1 MSEPE
6 ARHRLAAILAAD
18 AAGYSRVMA
27 EDDRVALATLDAAR
41 VVFRRHIE
49 AQGGRVIDTAGDS
62 VLASFETATGAVR
75 AALAIQRKLSIPA
88 HDQRNAAR
96 LSFRIGV
103 HLGDV
108 LEKADG
114 SVYGDG
120 VNIAARLQAL
130 CEPGG
135 VMVSQAVHGAVASR
149 IRGGFDDAG
158 EQTMK
163 NIPHPV
169 RAFRLRA
176 EARSPTHRFGRYAV
190 LPQERQLLIDGKP
203 APLGEHAFDLLLAL
217 IERRQVVVSRNE
229 LADLVWP
236 GGVVDDN
243 TLAVQMRTLRKLLGP
258 DLIATVPG
266 RGYRFVPPL
275 EEDGESSAASVR
287 DAAHSPAAVVPE
299 PPGPKPFAPPGAPP
313 TLLGRDD
320 DLVALDHLLT
330 QHRHVTVLGAGGIG
344 KTSLALAAAHAR
356 RHAQRDGAAWV
367 DLSSISEPA
376 LVCAVVARAL
386 KLPDG
391 ERRPSAARARWPV

>member
-1 MSEPE
+1 MNEPE

-18 AAGYSRVMA
+18 AAGYSRAMV
-27 EDDRVALATLDAAR
+27 EDDRVALTTLDAAR
-41 VVFRRHIE
+41 AVFRTHIE

-75 AALAIQRKLSIPA
+75 AAVAIQRKLSTPV
-88 HDQRNAAR
+88 HGQRNATR

-114 SVYGDG
+114 SIYGDG

-163 NIPHPV
+163 NISHPV
-169 RAFRLRA
+169 RAFRLHA
-176 EARSPTHRFGRYAV
+176 KPSSSTHRFGRYAV
-190 LPQERQLLIDGKP
+190 LPQERQLLIDGKA
-203 APLGEHAFDLLLAL
+203 APLGEYAFELLLAL
-217 IERRQVVVSRNE
+217 IERRERVVSRNE

-236 GGVVDDN
+236 GRVVADD

-258 DLIATVPG
+258 GLIATVPG
-266 RGYRFVPPL
+266 RGYRFVL
-275 EEDGESSAASVR
+275 ALDEDGESSSE
-287 DAAHSPAAVVPE
+287 SIPE
-299 PPGPKPFAPPGAPP
+299 SAPQPSR
-313 TLLGRDD
+313 TF
-320 DLVALDHLLT
+320 
-330 QHRHVTVLGAGGIG
+330 
-344 KTSLALAAAHAR
+344 
-356 RHAQRDGAAWV
+356 
-367 DLSSISEPA
+367 
-376 LVCAVVARAL
+376 
-386 KLPDG
+386 
-391 ERRPSAARARWPV
+391 RP

>member
-1 MSEPE
+1 MNEPE

-41 VVFRRHIE
+41 AVFRTHIE

-75 AALAIQRKLSIPA
+75 AAVAIQRKLSITA
-88 HDQRNAAR
+88 HGQRNAAR

-163 NIPHPV
+163 NISHPV

-176 EARSPTHRFGRYAV
+176 EARSPTHRFGRFAV
-190 LPQERQLLIDGKP
+190 LAKARQLLIDGKP
-203 APLGEHAFDLLLAL
+203 APLGEPAFELLLAL
-217 IERRQVVVSRNE
+217 IERRQ
-229 LADLVWP
+229 
-236 GGVVDDN
+236 G
-243 TLAVQMRTLRKLLGP
+243 
-258 DLIATVPG
+258 
-266 RGYRFVPPL
+266 
-275 EEDGESSAASVR
+275 
-287 DAAHSPAAVVPE
+287 
-299 PPGPKPFAPPGAPP
+299 
-313 TLLGRDD
+313 
-320 DLVALDHLLT
+320 
-330 QHRHVTVLGAGGIG
+330 
-344 KTSLALAAAHAR
+344 
-356 RHAQRDGAAWV
+356 
-367 DLSSISEPA
+367 
-376 LVCAVVARAL
+376 
-386 KLPDG
+386 
-391 ERRPSAARARWPV
+391 

>member
-1 MSEPE
+1 MNEPE

-27 EDDRVALATLDAAR
+27 EDDRVALAALDAAR
-41 VVFRRHIE
+41 AVFRKHIE

-75 AALAIQRKLSIPA
+75 AAVAIQRKLSPSP
-88 HDQRNAAR
+88 HGQRNAAR

-103 HLGDV
+103 HIGDV

-158 EQTMK
+158 EQAMK

-176 EARSPTHRFGRYAV
+176 EGHSPTHRFGRHAV
-190 LPQERQLLIDGKP
+190 
-203 APLGEHAFDLLLAL
+203 
-217 IERRQVVVSRNE
+217 
-229 LADLVWP
+229 
-236 GGVVDDN
+236 
-243 TLAVQMRTLRKLLGP
+243 
-258 DLIATVPG
+258 
-266 RGYRFVPPL
+266 VPPL
-275 EEDGESSAASVR
+275 DEHGESSSESIPESR
-287 DAAHSPAAVVPE
+287 PAAAVPE
-299 PPGPKPFAPPGAPP
+299 PPGHLCVEESRTPASKRDPGDAQSRVASASLRAP
-313 TLLGRDD
+313 T
-320 DLVALDHLLT
+320 
-330 QHRHVTVLGAGGIG
+330 
-344 KTSLALAAAHAR
+344 
-356 RHAQRDGAAWV
+356 
-367 DLSSISEPA
+367 
-376 LVCAVVARAL
+376 AVVG
-386 KLPDG
+386 P
-391 ERRPSAARARWPV
+391 